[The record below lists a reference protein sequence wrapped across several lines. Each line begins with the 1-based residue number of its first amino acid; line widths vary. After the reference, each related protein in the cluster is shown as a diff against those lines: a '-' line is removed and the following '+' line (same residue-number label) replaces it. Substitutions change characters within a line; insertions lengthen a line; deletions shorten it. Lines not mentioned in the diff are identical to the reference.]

1 MRNIWVFCYN
11 AGLIFEVG
19 LMLIEKDKVVSFH
32 FKVTEN
38 GELLESSADGAP
50 MRYMHGHNGLI
61 RGLESELAGKKS
73 GESFSVTLEPKDAY
87 GVPLES
93 SKQRI
98 SKKHLATKGKLQVG
112 MVVDINTTDGLRQA
126 TLVKV
131 GKFNVDVDTN
141 HPFAGKILTFEV
153 DVVDVRDAR
162 GEELMHG
169 HAHGAGGHQH

>member
-1 MRNIWVFCYN
+1 MI
-11 AGLIFEVG
+11 
-19 LMLIEKDKVVSFH
+19 IEKDKVISFH
-32 FKVTEN
+32 FKVLEN
-38 GELLESSADGAP
+38 GELLESSGDGDP
-50 MRYMHGHNGLI
+50 MLYMHGRNGLI
-61 RGLESELAGKKS
+61 SGLESELTGKNP

-87 GVPLES
+87 GIPLES

-126 TLVKV
+126 TIIKV

-141 HPFAGKILTFEV
+141 HPFAGKTLTFEV
-153 DVVDVRDAR
+153 DIVDVRDAT
-162 GEELMHG
+162 GEELTHG